1 MDDNEKRK
9 YSRDDRF
16 AGNPLDAIV
25 EDGSGFN
32 AISGAALVNHSDGGM
47 QIVADLSPNL
57 TVGKVVVVFINEES
71 STKRTRLE
79 TVIVWISENDGR
91 VRFGCEFSYPLRGVH
106 LYL

>member
-1 MDDNEKRK
+1 MADNEKRR
-9 YSRDDRF
+9 YTRDDRF
-16 AGNPLDAIV
+16 AGKPLEAIV
-25 EDGSGFN
+25 EDGNGFN

-57 TVGKVVVVFINEES
+57 TVGKVVIVFINEES
-71 STKRTRLE
+71 SSKRKRLE

-91 VRFGCEFSYPLRGVH
+91 VKFGCEFTYPLRGVH